1 MSSFSENFQRDENK
15 DNTQYDDSA
24 FYTFAIS
31 MLLVGIVI
39 LIILILRRIFYEKK
53 FTQSNYKNCQCTNCK
68 KRLKD
73 YHNKIKGNH
82 INFRFYFYIFLLI
95 IFIYLSYLSYL
106 NVQKNAGKIKGFNP
120 YEILE
125 ISPNADE
132 RTIKKAYK
140 KLALKYHPDK
150 NPNNL
155 QAKSKF
161 ILIAKAYDALTNEE
175 SKKNFEKYGNPDGP
189 GSMRI
194 SVALPSF
201 VLEKKNHMPILVL
214 FVILILVICPVA
226 FLMWYHGNKEYNDT
240 GMMIS
245 DQFIF
250 YNYLN
255 ENILLKQM
263 PFVLGL
269 AREYLSLSV
278 KADETD
284 ILIKAYNKYLS
295 LMSKHKLETI
305 HPLNKKAI
313 CLLYSYLDR
322 NPLKYANYEKDL
334 NTVLNPT
341 SIFIE
346 NMYKMCIEFT
356 QIHTFRKEIK
366 NFGYDCVN
374 TIFEFSQNITQ
385 QISHIQDHFNAFYQL
400 PYFTENKIKLLKR
413 KFGKVFNNKP
423 TVFNDFLLMD
433 EKQRNEILDTEF
445 SSQEIDDINKAL
457 ESLPVYEAKMEVFT
471 EGFEDILVDDY
482 VTFKLILERK
492 NLEEGKNLGVNHSNS
507 YPILFNEQVSMN
519 ILMEK
524 NIIFQN
530 VLDIKERITI
540 NTNQHPVREIGKFKF
555 TCELI
560 PLNYKGLNQTF
571 NFEVNVVKNSEKRKE
586 HLQQIQKR
594 EVKKIEPSY
603 FQQLLNQ
610 VIPLQNDDSDE
621 EEEDENDDKSKDKKE
636 EGNKEEKEN
645 DKNQEK
651 ESEDVDKTEHEKN
664 E

>member
-31 MLLVGIVI
+31 MLFVGIVI
-39 LIILILRRIFYEKK
+39 LIILILRRIFYDKPYTSK
-53 FTQSNYKNCQCTNCK
+53 NYKNCECSNCK
-68 KRLKD
+68 KRLKN
-73 YHNKIKGNH
+73 YQEKIKNQN
-82 INFRFYFYIFLLI
+82 INFTFYFYIFLLI

-106 NVQKNAGKIKGFNP
+106 NVQKNADKIKGFNP

-125 ISPNADE
+125 ISPDSDE
-132 RTIKKAYK
+132 KTIKKAYK

-214 FVILILVICPVA
+214 FVIFILVILPVS
-226 FLMWYHGNKEYNDT
+226 FLMWYHGNSEYNET
-240 GMMIS
+240 GMMVS
-245 DQFIF
+245 DQIIF
-250 YNYLN
+250 YTYLN

-269 AREYLSLSV
+269 AREYNYLV
-278 KADETD
+278 IKAEEAE
-284 ILIKAYNKYLS
+284 ILTKAYNKYLS
-295 LMSKHKLETI
+295 LMSKHKLENI
-305 HPLNKKAI
+305 PPMNKKAI

-322 NPLKYANYEKDL
+322 NPLKYPNYEKDL
-334 NTVLNPT
+334 NIVLNPT
-341 SIFIE
+341 AIFIE
-346 NMYKMCIEFT
+346 NMYKMCIELT
-356 QIHTFRKEIK
+356 QIHTFRKDLK
-366 NFGYDCVN
+366 NFGYDCIN
-374 TIFEFSQNITQ
+374 TIFDFSQNMTQ
-385 QISHIQDHFNAFYQL
+385 QISHIQDNYNAFYQL

-413 KFGKVFNNKP
+413 KYGKIFNNKP
-423 TVFNDFLLMD
+423 TVFKDFLLID
-433 EKQRNEILDTEF
+433 EKQRNDMLNMAEF
-445 SSQEIDDINKAL
+445 SQEEINDINKAIN
-457 ESLPVYEAKMEVFT
+457 SLPIYEPKMEVFT
-471 EGFEDILVDDY
+471 EGFEDILVEDF
-482 VTFKLILERK
+482 VTFQLTLERK
-492 NLEEGKNLGVNHSNS
+492 NLEEGKILGVNHSNS
-507 YPILFNEQVSMN
+507 YPILFNEQVSMS
-519 ILMEK
+519 ILLEK

-530 VLDIKERITI
+530 VLNINERFTV
-540 NTNQHPVREIGKFKF
+540 NSNQHPFREVGKFKF

-560 PLNYKGLNQTF
+560 SLNYKGLNQTF
-571 NFEVNVVKNSEKRKE
+571 DFEVNVVKNSDKRKD

-610 VIPLQNDDSDE
+610 VIPLQNDDDE
-621 EEEDENDDKSKDKKE
+621 EEEEEVDDKEKKDEKKE
-636 EGNKEEKEN
+636 EEKKEEDNNEEHLKKE
-645 DKNQEK
+645 
-651 ESEDVDKTEHEKN
+651 
-664 E
+664 